1 MIVRP
6 RRSAGTVALSVPT
19 GRRLSMLVLALALLG
34 APALVLRVLCVGS
47 ACDASGALAGTAVPF
62 CGLPLELRREI
73 AAGFREGRSPDVMAA
88 TAALDLVSTDMPAN
102 GRIPWPGVTNT
113 RGTSEVPDT
122 RVPMAFFGAGI
133 DPGAIPS
140 GIALDSIAATLEAV
154 TGLRREHPEVRTG
167 EAIAGVATNDVD
179 AMTPL
184 VVLIAWKGV
193 GTPDLERAPG
203 DWPFLASTLETGAG
217 SLEAVTG
224 SLPLDPAAMLTTI
237 GTGGLP
243 SSHGITGTLLREDDG
258 DVSRAWSTA
267 DAGSVIATFA
277 DDLDHDTME
286 RARVAAILTDD
297 SDRGIIGNGWYL
309 DAGKDDRV
317 ALVGDG
323 STHQALQARQMMTSQ
338 ELGADEVTDLLG
350 IVLDGRVARVDA
362 ATADVVAA
370 IGELVPDA
378 TFVVAGTG
386 STRNKAS
393 IDAADLGSRVD
404 ASLGA
409 DVVRGVAADGLFL
422 DRAVLVERSITSERV
437 ADALRRERSP
447 NGAPLFADVYPSFAV
462 AFSRYC

>member
-1 MIVRP
+1 MIVRL
-6 RRSAGTVALSVPT
+6 RRRAGTVAWSVPT

-47 ACDASGALAGTAVPF
+47 ACDSGEALAGTAVPF

-88 TAALDLVSTDMPAN
+88 TAALNLVSTGLPTN
-102 GRIPWPGVTNT
+102 VRVPWPGAVGIGDTA
-113 RGTSEVPDT
+113 GVPDT

-133 DPGAIPS
+133 DPGTIPK
-140 GIALDSIAATLEAV
+140 GTALDSIAPTLEAV
-154 TGLRREHPEVRTG
+154 TGLRREHPDVRTG
-167 EAIAGVATNDVD
+167 EAIAGVAANDGV
-179 AMTPL
+179 AGPL

-193 GTPDLERAPG
+193 GTPDLERNPG
-203 DWPFLASTLETGAG
+203 DWPFLASKLKAGAG

-224 SLPLDPAAMLTTI
+224 SLPLDPAATLTTI

-243 SSHGITGTLLREDDG
+243 SSHGITGTWLREDDG
-258 DVSRAWSTA
+258 DVSQAWSTA

-277 DDLDHDTME
+277 DDLDHDTVE
-286 RARVAAILTDD
+286 RARVAAILTND

-317 ALVGDG
+317 AWVGEG
-323 STHQALQARQMMTSQ
+323 STHSALRTRQMMTSE
-338 ELGADEVTDLLG
+338 ELGDDEVTDLLG
-350 IVLDGRVARVDA
+350 IVLGGRVARVDA
-362 ATADVVAA
+362 ATADVVVA
-370 IGELVPDA
+370 IRELVPDA

-386 STRNKAS
+386 STRNKGS